1 MEKSIGAT
9 DLRQRLTDV
18 LQDIR
23 EARET
28 YVVETFGR
36 PQVAIIDLDEYRA
49 FQRYQS
55 ERQGPG
61 SRSDLEAG
69 DAVDAVPA
77 SNVHESLA
85 RMEHQARARLAER
98 LLVQVERISVS
109 DLQRVLDFAE
119 ALAESRPRRVPGKS
133 LLKYAGMI
141 SAEDAEQMRSAIEE
155 GCEQISDEW

>member
-9 DLRQRLTDV
+9 DLRQQLTDV
-18 LQDIR
+18 LHNIR

-55 ERQGPG
+55 ERNGLDRHEQP
-61 SRSDLEAG
+61 AG
-69 DAVDAVPA
+69 EVDADPTPQDGVRA
-77 SNVHESLA
+77 ELA
-85 RMEHQARARLAER
+85 RMEQQARARVTER
-98 LLVQVERISVS
+98 LLEQVDRLSVE
-109 DLQRVLDFAE
+109 DLDRVLKFAE
-119 ALAESRPRRVPGKS
+119 ALAMSKPRGVPGRS
-133 LLKYAGMI
+133 LRKFAGII
-141 SAEDAEQMRSAIEE
+141 SAQDAEQMRTAIEE